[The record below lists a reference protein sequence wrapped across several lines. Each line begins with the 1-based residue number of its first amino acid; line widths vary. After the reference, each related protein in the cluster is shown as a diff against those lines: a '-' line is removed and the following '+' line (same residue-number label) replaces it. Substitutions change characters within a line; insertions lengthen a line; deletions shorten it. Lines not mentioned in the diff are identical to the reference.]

1 MPLDAG
7 MITALAALVTAMV
20 GALIGLLKG
29 KQDGASITRQAVES
43 AQSFWAET
51 LAAQRE
57 EVDRLRARVEYLEE
71 TKRETDRLID
81 HVESLHSWI
90 ERGKRP
96 PDPVRPSWLT
106 PGVFSPH
113 ATSTPSPIT
122 PIDSKED

>member
-71 TKRETDRLID
+71 TKRETDRLLD

-113 ATSTPSPIT
+113 ATSTPSPFT
-122 PIDSKED
+122 PIDTKED

>member
-1 MPLDAG
+1 MMPWDAG
-7 MITALAALVTAMV
+7 MITASAALVTAVV
-20 GALIGLLKG
+20 GALIGLMKG

-71 TKRETDRLID
+71 TKRETDRLLD

-96 PDPVRPSWLT
+96 PDPVRPSWLP

-113 ATSTPSPIT
+113 ATSTSSPIT
-122 PIDSKED
+122 PIDNP